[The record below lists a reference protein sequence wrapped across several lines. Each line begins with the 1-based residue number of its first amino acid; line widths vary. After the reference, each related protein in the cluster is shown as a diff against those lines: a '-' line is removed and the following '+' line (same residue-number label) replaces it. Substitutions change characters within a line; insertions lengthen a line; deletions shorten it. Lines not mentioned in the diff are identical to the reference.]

1 MEYESTQFFSDI
13 GGAAGLILG
22 VSLNAF
28 FGIAGATKAI
38 CNYWKHKQFRN
49 NNVVSESLMVWSL
62 GKMKMRWMQL
72 LEYNKRNEISVGTQT

>member
-28 FGIAGATKAI
+28 FGIAGELQLTNLKLKRLRLK
-38 CNYWKHKQFRN
+38 NWSY
-49 NNVVSESLMVWSL
+49 SESLMAWSL